1 MSKKQKNFKEWH
13 DDEWG
18 ASDDVKRDGKR
29 YNAKKEFVK
38 QERDRKTRI
47 KDSYFEIDKSSW
59 HYLLTDLI

>member
-18 ASDDVKRDGKR
+18 TSDDVKRDGKR

-38 QERDRKTRI
+38 QERDRKSRQ
-47 KDSYFEIDKSSW
+47 KNSFFEIDKSN
-59 HYLLTDLI
+59 

>member
-47 KDSYFEIDKSSW
+47 KDSYFEIDKSS
-59 HYLLTDLI
+59 